1 MESWLSRLEA
11 LYNDYIGTV
20 QELERNRKPGEGLFG
35 MRSGPKDNPCHE
47 RFSEDAEKMLRD
59 FRDTS
64 PTSEDSAAMLRY
76 ILTIPESWQELTCAY
91 WMLIAVQGFGIDL
104 IEFLNPADAKA
115 LTELYNA
122 YYPRRIRLPVQEK
135 LLKKLKQQAN

>member
-47 RFSEDAEKMLRD
+47 RFSEDVKKLLQN

-64 PTSEDSAAMLRY
+64 PDSGDSAAMLRY

-104 IEFLNPADAKA
+104 IEFLNPADAKTLA
-115 LTELYNA
+115 ELYNA

-135 LLKKLKQQAN
+135 LLKRLKQQAN

>member
-1 MESWLSRLEA
+1 
-11 LYNDYIGTV
+11 
-20 QELERNRKPGEGLFG
+20 
-35 MRSGPKDNPCHE
+35 
-47 RFSEDAEKMLRD
+47 MLRD

>member
-47 RFSEDAEKMLRD
+47 RFSEDVEKMLKD

-64 PTSEDSAAMLRY
+64 PTSMSAPGQRRLVSVDLPTPLGPARTVVFPFIRARISSTPSPLR
-76 ILTIPESWQELTCAY
+76 ILAVITWQP
-91 WMLIAVQGFGIDL
+91 Q
-104 IEFLNPADAKA
+104 FL
-115 LTELYNA
+115 
-122 YYPRRIRLPVQEK
+122 
-135 LLKKLKQQAN
+135 